1 MRANR
6 NNMKQA
12 QIDRQDFVD
21 GAIYSLVNKLI
32 PSGKEMDWDIEVI
45 GEVRDVIQSRLIER
59 GLCTAEEFYP

>member
-1 MRANR
+1 
-6 NNMKQA
+6 MKQA

-21 GAIYSLVNKLI
+21 DAIYSLVNKLI

-45 GEVRDVIQSRLIER
+45 GEVRDVIQSCLIER